1 MSDLPNESMLTPQWL
16 SQQLRRAGYDVTVDS
31 VQATQIGTGQ
41 IGKCLRLTLGY
52 LGPAGAA
59 PTSLVAKLPSDDMQS
74 RMTGVALRNY
84 LREIR
89 FYEEL
94 ADQLRIRTPRCYY
107 SAIVDEGP
115 HFLLLLEDLAPA
127 MQGDQLAG
135 THPAVA
141 TAALAELVGLHAPS
155 WNNDAM
161 LGFEWLGG
169 GANADEDAAGTLYRD
184 QLAGFMDRYGPDL
197 AADEREIISA
207 YGDYI
212 GRLPRPGA
220 APNAL
225 VHVDFRLDNLMVN
238 EQQHPCEV
246 TTVDW
251 QSVTVGAPLN
261 DVAYFIG
268 AGLRKADRR
277 ECEEELVRGYYQGL
291 LAQGIEDYTWED
303 CWQDYRLGTFAGFGV
318 TVIAS
323 MLVQQTER
331 GDQMFQT
338 MARRH
343 SRHALDLNAG
353 EFLNAPQG

>member
-1 MSDLPNESMLTPQWL
+1 MSDIPDESMLTPQWL
-16 SQQLRRAGYDVTVDS
+16 TAQLQRAGHDVTVQA
-31 VQATQIGTGQ
+31 VQPTQIGTGQ
-41 IGKCLRLTLGY
+41 IGKCLRLALEY
-52 LGPAGAA
+52 QGAA
-59 PTSLVAKLPSDDMQS
+59 GDAPQTLVAKLPSDDMQS

-94 ADQLRIRTPRCYY
+94 AAHLSIRTPRCYY

-127 MQGDQLAG
+127 VQGDQLAG
-135 THPAVA
+135 TGPLVA
-141 TAALAELVGLHAPS
+141 SAALQELVGLHAPS
-155 WNNDAM
+155 WNNAAL

-169 GANADEDAAGTLYRD
+169 GAAADDNAAGNLYRD
-184 QLAGFMDRYGPDL
+184 QLAGFMERYGPDL
-197 AADEREIISA
+197 AADERDIIA
-207 YGDYI
+207 TYGDHI
-212 GRLPRPGA
+212 GRLPRPGS
-220 APNAL
+220 APNSL
-225 VHVDFRLDNLMVN
+225 VHVDFRLDNLMLD
-238 EQQHPCEV
+238 EQQEPPVV

-277 ECEEELVRGYYQGL
+277 ECEEDLVRGYYQGL
-291 LAQGIEDYTWED
+291 LAAGIRDYAWDD
-303 CWQDYRLGTFAGFGV
+303 CWRDYRLGTFAGFGV

-323 MLVQQTER
+323 MLVQQTKR

-343 SRHALDLNAG
+343 SRHALDLEAG
-353 EFLNAPQG
+353 EFLVS